1 MSIARGDMVTAIH
14 EAGHAWAYCQQRR
27 SIRYLTIRPRG
38 LGVVGRTAV
47 RAKLVPDFDA
57 GYSAIAGPIAQAVWS
72 MGHPEDEWGLDWD
85 DYFTGAL
92 LSGGHDDMER
102 IPIWM
107 LDNSEYV
114 GHLRDAIE
122 QQWPRLVTLAEH
134 LVEIRTMDGSSVRS
148 ILEA

>member
-57 GYSAIAGPIAQAVWS
+57 G
-72 MGHPEDEWGLDWD
+72 
-85 DYFTGAL
+85 
-92 LSGGHDDMER
+92 
-102 IPIWM
+102 
-107 LDNSEYV
+107 
-114 GHLRDAIE
+114 
-122 QQWPRLVTLAEH
+122 
-134 LVEIRTMDGSSVRS
+134 
-148 ILEA
+148 